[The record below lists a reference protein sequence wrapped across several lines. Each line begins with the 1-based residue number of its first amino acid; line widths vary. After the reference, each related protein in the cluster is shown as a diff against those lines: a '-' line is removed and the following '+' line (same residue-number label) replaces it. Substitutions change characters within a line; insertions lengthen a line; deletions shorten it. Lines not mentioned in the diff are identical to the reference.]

1 MQMKNKGY
9 GNRFAQDFGGNH
21 LQQMRERSSCGMFL
35 DYAHKFCAACKTKK
49 PTKGGGYIGKVF
61 VCAECKQ

>member
-49 PTKGGGYIGKVF
+49 PTKGGG
-61 VCAECKQ
+61 